1 MPSKAVPLPPAGTK
15 VVLPGKTAP
24 VAVPKKMNVRVE
36 PPAAPTLVR
45 PSIPPG
51 ATLPQAADLC
61 LKGLAHPDVDHRT
74 GAAAALGDLAK
85 GGVLAAS
92 AADATAAACGAAAS
106 APSATPPIHGTPPTT
121 GIAVTATGSGIL
133 ELMAAGVMERL
144 ESLASSP
151 EPAGREGAWLGLAA
165 LARRG
170 GRAAEP
176 SLAPWLLRGVRACGD
191 RALDV
196 RTAAGDAARVLATRA
211 LHPAAYA
218 SQVPALLARLDDP
231 AILWQEK
238 AAALDAVR
246 RLAGRASTAA
256 TASLPTLVPAV
267 WACLADARTEVATAA
282 RKAMQ
287 AALALVGNRDLAPAV
302 PAILSCMARP
312 GETPECVTKVS
323 GTTFVQPVEAPA
335 LAVLVPLL
343 VRGLRSKHTPTVRK
357 TAVIA
362 TNMSKLVYNPSDA
375 HAFFPVLNPLFVK
388 AAEETSN
395 PEARGVVEGAVE
407 ALSAAEAKA
416 GAAPPERAW
425 PPGEAEAGVS
435 AAVQEAVGGAACA
448 LSPAVL
454 SYCGALASSLAS
466 DGRLSPGVWADALA
480 AVLAPHVGGSEEV
493 AEAASRGALARA
505 KVALAALAGPGGTAT
520 GDDADEYGD
529 ELCDCE
535 FSLAYGGKILLSG
548 ARMRLLRGARY
559 GLCGANGVGKSTLLR
574 AIADGKVDGFPPRA
588 SVRTAFVESN
598 IDAEGETSVGDYMY
612 DHPELVALGDEP
624 SGVRPDRPTVD
635 RVLGEV
641 GFDAAGRAAPIST
654 LSGGWKM
661 KLAVARA
668 MLLDADIMLLDEPTN
683 HLDVAN
689 VAWLQEYL
697 TNNTRA
703 TSLIV
708 SHDSGFLDTVCTHIL
723 HYHAHRLTVHRGN
736 LSAFVDAYPPARS
749 YYDLAAAADT
759 MVFPLPGILVG
770 VTSRERAILKMR
782 GVQFQYPT
790 APKPQLDDV
799 DVTVCLSSRIAVT
812 GPNGA
817 GKTTLIRML
826 TGESAPSAGTVWKH
840 PNLRVAYVA
849 QHAFHHVERHLDDT
863 PLAYLQW
870 RYGSGEDKEAL
881 EKATRQV
888 SAEEAALMAKAIMG
902 PDGVPRIVEALVGR
916 RKLKSSFEYEVK
928 WKDTHHKK
936 NAWMA
941 RDALEAAGFSKAI
954 ADVDTEEATR
964 AALMGPGAKEFT
976 TSSIIKHLGD
986 FGLDAEFAAHSAI
999 RGLSGGQKVKVVLA
1013 AAVWNCPHVIV
1024 LDEPTNF
1031 LDRDALGA
1039 LARGLRAFT
1048 GGVVIISH
1056 NAEFTG
1062 EVCDETWAVG
1072 GGTVSATR
1080 PERLLAAGADAEA
1093 KTVSVFL
1100 KRSASSGNNL
1110 ASAGGSGTTS
1120 VAGEPAGPLEGAELD
1135 AAFLEAERLKAE
1147 KRDAARVK
1155 KEAKELAAK
1164 LKAARRF

>member
-1 MPSKAVPLPPAGTK
+1 M
-15 VVLPGKTAP
+15 
-24 VAVPKKMNVRVE
+24 
-36 PPAAPTLVR
+36 
-45 PSIPPG
+45 
-51 ATLPQAADLC
+51 
-61 LKGLAHPDVDHRT
+61 
-74 GAAAALGDLAK
+74 
-85 GGVLAAS
+85 
-92 AADATAAACGAAAS
+92 
-106 APSATPPIHGTPPTT
+106 
-121 GIAVTATGSGIL
+121 
-133 ELMAAGVMERL
+133 
-144 ESLASSP
+144 
-151 EPAGREGAWLGLAA
+151 
-165 LARRG
+165 
-170 GRAAEP
+170 
-176 SLAPWLLRGVRACGD
+176 
-191 RALDV
+191 
-196 RTAAGDAARVLATRA
+196 
-211 LHPAAYA
+211 
-218 SQVPALLARLDDP
+218 
-231 AILWQEK
+231 
-238 AAALDAVR
+238 
-246 RLAGRASTAA
+246 
-256 TASLPTLVPAV
+256 
-267 WACLADARTEVATAA
+267 
-282 RKAMQ
+282 
-287 AALALVGNRDLAPAV
+287 
-302 PAILSCMARP
+302 
-312 GETPECVTKVS
+312 
-323 GTTFVQPVEAPA
+323 
-335 LAVLVPLL
+335 
-343 VRGLRSKHTPTVRK
+343 
-357 TAVIA
+357 
-362 TNMSKLVYNPSDA
+362 
-375 HAFFPVLNPLFVK
+375 
-388 AAEETSN
+388 
-395 PEARGVVEGAVE
+395 VEGAVA
-407 ALSAAEAKA
+407 ALTAAEAKA
-416 GAAPPERAW
+416 GTAPPERAW
-425 PPGEAEAGVS
+425 PPSEAEAGVS
-435 AAVQEAVGGAACA
+435 AAVVEAVGGSACA
-448 LSPAVL
+448 LPPAVL

-466 DGRLSPGVWADALA
+466 DGRLSPGVWTDALA
-480 AVLAPHVGGSEEV
+480 AVLAPHVGGSEET
-493 AEAASRGALARA
+493 AEAAARGALARA
-505 KVALAALAGPGGTAT
+505 KAALAALAGPGGTAT
-520 GDDADEYGD
+520 GDDADEAGD

-574 AIADGKVDGFPPRA
+574 AIADGKVDGFPPRSA
-588 SVRTAFVESN
+588 VRTAFVESN
-598 IDAEGETSVGDYMY
+598 IDAAGDTSVSDYMFA
-612 DHPELVALGDEP
+612 HPELAALGNEP
-624 SGVRPDRPTVD
+624 GGSRPDRATVD

-641 GFDAAGRAAPIST
+641 GFDAAGRASPIST

-689 VAWLQEYL
+689 VGWLQDYL
-697 TNNTRA
+697 TASTRA

-782 GVQFQYPT
+782 GVAFQYPT
-790 APKPQLDDV
+790 APKPQLTDV
-799 DVTVCLSSRIAVT
+799 NVTVALSSRIAVT

-826 TGESAPSAGTVWKH
+826 TGESAPSEGTVWKH

-881 EKATRQV
+881 EKATRVV
-888 SAEEAALMAKAIMG
+888 SAEEAAAMAKAIMC
-902 PDGVPRIVEALVGR
+902 PDGVPRVVEALVGR

-928 WKDTHHKK
+928 WKDTHAKK
-936 NAWMA
+936 NLWLA
-941 RDALEAAGFSKAI
+941 RDVLEAAGFGKAI
-954 ADVDTEEATR
+954 GDVDTEEATR

-976 TSSIIKHLGD
+976 ASSIIKHLGD

-1039 LARGLRAFT
+1039 LARGLRAFL

-1072 GGTVSATR
+1072 GGSVTVTR
-1080 PERLLAAGADAEA
+1080 PERLTSAAADAEA

-1135 AAFLEAERLKAE
+1135 AAILEAERLKAE
-1147 KRDAARVK
+1147 KRDAARAK
-1155 KEAKELAAK
+1155 KEAKDLAAK
-1164 LKAARRF
+1164 LKAARRY